1 MRRGIGEG
9 TRYPE
14 YKFGFGVRAK
24 ATAISPESPRTGQGS
39 RSGATHH
46 GHETKNH
53 TVQAGHEMMVK
64 GTPWESAFKDDTIP

>member
-24 ATAISPESPRTGQGS
+24 VAAISPESPRTGQGS

-46 GHETKNH
+46 GQETENPTFRPGMK
-53 TVQAGHEMMVK
+53 
-64 GTPWESAFKDDTIP
+64 